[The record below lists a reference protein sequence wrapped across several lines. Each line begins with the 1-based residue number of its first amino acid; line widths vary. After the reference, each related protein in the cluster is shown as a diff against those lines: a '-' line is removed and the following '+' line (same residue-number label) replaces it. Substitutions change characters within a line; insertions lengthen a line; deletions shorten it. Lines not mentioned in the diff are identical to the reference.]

1 MKTLAFL
8 GVAHIH
14 SPSFIKTVLERP
26 DQFAIKAVWDDQPA
40 RAAIAASRIGCPTV
54 SDYRDILRDD
64 EIDAVIICSETVL
77 HRELVE
83 GATAARKHLFVEK
96 PLAISAEDAYA
107 MQRAIDAAGVL
118 FHIGHFMRGYPVH
131 LVIKQWIDDGT
142 LGAITRVRHCNVH
155 HGAIGGWFDP
165 GNGWYDDGWYWMT
178 DMQRAGMGGF
188 GDLGAHSLDILMW
201 LMGDVLSVTAQM
213 DRLLGKYDCDE
224 YGEGMLRFAN
234 GAIGTLA
241 AGWVDV
247 LRPQTILVSGTEG
260 VAYVQNGKL
269 FVKSDNLSGADGGEW
284 TDLPAPLPHAFNIF
298 LDALNGENM
307 PLISA
312 KEAADRS
319 AVMDAFYQAAATNT
333 WVQPL
338 NGRSE
343 TI

>member
-8 GVAHIH
+8 GIAHIH
-14 SPSFIKTVLERP
+14 SPFFIKTVLERP
-26 DQFAIKAVWDDQPA
+26 EQFTIKSLWDNQPA
-40 RAAIAASRIGCPTV
+40 RASIAAEHSGCSTA

-64 EIDAVIICSETVL
+64 EIDAVIVCSETWL

-83 GATAARKHLFVEK
+83 DAAAARKQLFVEK

-107 MQRAIDAAGVL
+107 MQRAIDEAGVL
-118 FHIGHFMRGYPVH
+118 FHIGHFMRGYPYNRV
-131 LVIKQWIDDGT
+131 LKDWIDDGA
-142 LGAITRVRHCNVH
+142 LGRITRIRHCNVH

-165 GNGWYDDGWYWMT
+165 GQGWYDEGWYWMT
-178 DMQRAGMGGF
+178 DMERAGMGGF

-201 LMGDVLSVTAQM
+201 LMGDVASVTAQM
-213 DRLLGKYDCDE
+213 DRLLGKYACDE

-247 LRPQTILVSGTEG
+247 LRPLSLLVSGTEG
-260 VAYVQNGKL
+260 VAYVDDGKL

-284 TDLPAPLPHAFNIF
+284 TDLPAPGPHAFHIF
-298 LDALNGENM
+298 LDALNGEDA

-319 AVMDAFYQAAATNT
+319 AVMEAFYQAAATNT
-333 WVQPL
+333 WVKPNIQ
-338 NGRSE
+338 
-343 TI
+343 